1 MDIKEVFIEKYK
13 TEHNEHCEHYVCKCL
28 KRKSPVR
35 ALDNRELKKI
45 IFVSFRFGT
54 ALVD

>member
-1 MDIKEVFIEKYK
+1 MDIKEVFTKNYQ
-13 TEHNEHCEHYVCKCL
+13 TEHNEHYEHYVCKCL
-28 KRKSPVR
+28 KRKCPVG

>member
-1 MDIKEVFIEKYK
+1 MAIKEVFTEKYK
-13 TEHNEHCEHYVCKCL
+13 TEHNEQYEHYACKCL
-28 KRKSPVR
+28 KRKSPAR